1 MQKRFTKPLS
11 LLCVLYLLTGIM
23 SLGQES
29 VLAETDVKETSQQET
44 LHKYYPTEIMEPVR
58 KSMRINKH
66 STEKDEVIM
75 SRPKVEILER
85 YYFGENKPKVG
96 YDVKRAVEA
105 IYGYD
110 LDEISSYLYHAAD
123 KSFSRVSTN
132 TINQEQYSAEIMK
145 GVRKSLG
152 IKEDSTSMDEQIM
165 AMPKAKVFEHYFN
178 GTANEKYAQEAKE
191 VILNIYGINLQQISG
206 LKNMGISIA
215 SKGIWITHSETD
227 LFVIHST
234 TDDVGVKIY
243 PTEYFKSS
251 TGTSNLPNDVKN
263 QIKELGF
270 SYDNQIGA
278 YYYENPKGVSVPDQF
293 KGKVVQS
300 LITEIKSEYAYL
312 VK

>member
-1 MQKRFTKPLS
+1 MQKSFTKLLF
-11 LLCVLYLLTGIM
+11 LLCAFLLFSGLSTFDHERAVA
-23 SLGQES
+23 ES
-29 VLAETDVKETSQQET
+29 DVKETSQQEN
-44 LHKYYPTEIMEPVR
+44 LHKRYPLEIMEPVR

-85 YYFGENKPKVG
+85 YYFGINKPKIG

-105 IYGYD
+105 IFGYD
-110 LDEISSYLYHAAD
+110 LDEISSYLYHADD
-123 KSFSRVSTN
+123 KSFSRVSTHASK
-132 TINQEQYSAEIMK
+132 QEAYSEEIMK

-152 IKEDSTSMDEQIM
+152 IKKDSDSMDEQIM

-312 VK
+312 VE